1 MRRFLRQRIVE
12 PLLGQLTQGVSPE
25 RLALAVTLGVIIGC
39 FPVLGTTTL
48 ICVAVAWALK
58 LNQPATQVGNFI
70 ATPLVV
76 AFYVPLFDLGAWL
89 FSAPPVGFTL
99 SQIKA
104 ELKAD
109 VLATMQHYAWANARA
124 VVAWAMLAL
133 PVAAAL
139 YWSLRF
145 VLRRVPLPKVPAER
159 RSDDSPG

>member
-12 PLLGQLTQGVSPE
+12 PLLGQLTQGVSPNK
-25 RLALAVTLGVIIGC
+25 LALAVTLGVIIGC

-48 ICVAVAWALK
+48 ICVVVAWALK

-76 AFYVPLFDLGAWL
+76 LFYVPLFDLGAWL
-89 FSAPPVGFTL
+89 FGEPEVGFTL

-109 VLATMQHYAWANARA
+109 AVATMQRYAWANARA

-133 PVAAAL
+133 PVAL
-139 YWSLRF
+139 VLFWILRF
-145 VLRRVPLPKVPAER
+145 VLKRVPLPKP
-159 RSDDSPG
+159 P